1 MGRGIL
7 CPFALYKSYK
17 AFILIALVF
26 QRAQHL
32 EEICLHRTAS
42 SPERSAITLRSI
54 RLNKLPRSKLRGISL
69 GLASLGIS
77 VKRSKLRGIRP
88 VSD

>member
-1 MGRGIL
+1 MVVPIVG
-7 CPFALYKSYK
+7 K
-17 AFILIALVF
+17 
-26 QRAQHL
+26 H
-32 EEICLHRTAS
+32 
-42 SPERSAITLRSI
+42 
-54 RLNKLPRSKLRGISL
+54 NKLPRSKLRGISL